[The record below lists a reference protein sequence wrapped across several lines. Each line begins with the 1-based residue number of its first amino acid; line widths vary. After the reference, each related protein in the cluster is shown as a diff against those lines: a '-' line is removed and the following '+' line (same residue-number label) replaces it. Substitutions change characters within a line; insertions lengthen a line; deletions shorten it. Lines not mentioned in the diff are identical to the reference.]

1 MKRMSTLVP
10 ALFCLEGVA
19 FLLRSTQL
27 LNLFGTLA
35 AARFFGLDLH
45 LFWQAFL
52 PGLSSALPV
61 MGFSGVIVAWGL
73 TQKKS
78 WAYRG
83 GLILA
88 AVHLAVFPFLVPMG
102 LLLLGLLRTSKGVL
116 SASDPV
122 ARVKWEQK
130 AGQKAPPMAYMAI
143 VGLVVAAVAVGA
155 YALVQYSQA
164 AGFTRLP
171 LLAIPGVMIGA
182 AVVTSVIHELG
193 HALGSKIAGFQLAN
207 LTLGPFWLSRNLSGW
222 KWRFV
227 PNLGWT
233 GALATARPLE
243 ERNLLTNVFLYLAAG
258 PVATLLLGSI
268 SLTLFL
274 SAKFAPWGFFAD
286 GFGILAMAALIDFL
300 SEMSLMRKGHI
311 FTDGARL
318 MQLWTGGLERRRLL
332 ATYALGLCETTSRRP
347 SDWHTAWL
355 EEPTSDPESP
365 LYFAGCYY
373 AYIYE
378 IDRQNYEKAGD
389 WLNELLGGNVEN
401 PSPARRWKAAV
412 EGAYFEA
419 LYRDDAVRARHW
431 LSAPKD
437 GLSVEPVSE
446 WRAEAAVHLAEGDLT
461 GCSERILKI
470 RVRLADVPD
479 TGWKSFE
486 LGLVD
491 RLEQKLRGVPMKGL
505 GALAIAVRADGTSP
519 LRSWPVSL
527 QVSHH
532 SVQL

>member
-1 MKRMSTLVP
+1 MKRLSTLVP
-10 ALFCLEGVA
+10 ALFCLEGVL
-19 FLLRSTQL
+19 FLLRGTQL
-27 LNLFGTLA
+27 LELFGGIA
-35 AARFFGLDLH
+35 AMRLPGVDLH
-45 LFWQAFL
+45 VFWQAFAPHL
-52 PGLSSALPV
+52 TTALPM
-61 MGFSGVIVAWGL
+61 MGFSGLIVAWGL
-73 TQKKS
+73 AQKKR
-78 WAYRG
+78 WAFRG
-83 GLILA
+83 GLMLA
-88 AVHLAVFPFLVPMG
+88 ALHLAVFPFLVPMG
-102 LLLLGLLRTSKGVL
+102 LLLLGLLRLSKNVL
-116 SASDPV
+116 LIKDPL
-122 ARVKWEQK
+122 ARVQWEQK
-130 AGQKAPPMAYMAI
+130 SGDKPLPAAYLAI
-143 VGLVVAAVAVGA
+143 VGLVVTSVAVGA
-155 YALVQYSQA
+155 YTLVQYSQVS
-164 AGFTRLP
+164 GFPKLP
-171 LLAIPGVMIGA
+171 LLAIPGVMIA
-182 AVVTSVIHELG
+182 SAVLTSVVHELG
-193 HALGSKIAGFQLAN
+193 HAIGAGIAGFQLAN

-233 GALATARPLE
+233 GALATARPVT
-243 ERNLLTNVFLYLAAG
+243 ERNLHTNVFLFLAAG
-258 PVATLLLGSI
+258 PVATLLLGST
-268 SLTLFL
+268 SLVLFL
-274 SAKFAPWGFFAD
+274 SSKFAPWAFFAD
-286 GFGILAMAALIDFL
+286 GFGILAMVSLIDFL

-332 ATYALGLCETTSRRP
+332 ATYALGLCETTARRP
-347 SDWHTAWL
+347 SEWQADWL
-355 EEPTSDPESP
+355 EEPTSDSQSP

-389 WLNELLGGNVEN
+389 WLNELLGSNVEN

-470 RVRLADVPD
+470 RARLADVPE
-479 TGWKSFE
+479 TGWKAFE

-491 RLEQKLRGVPMKGL
+491 RLEEKLRGVPTKGL
-505 GALAIAVRADGTSP
+505 GALAVAVRADGSS

-527 QVSHH
+527 RESAPLL
-532 SVQL
+532 SV